1 MSLYLLVV
9 NVAAFVGAV
18 IALARYRRKRA
29 DRTDVGRALMVAL
42 TALLVLAVGG
52 FARRAQLPDAE
63 AVIAGAWTAATVAA
77 WWAATH
83 RAKH

>member
-1 MSLYLLVV
+1 MSLYLAVANL
-9 NVAAFVGAV
+9 AAFAGAA
-18 IALARYRRKRA
+18 IALTRYRRAR
-29 DRTDVGRALMVAL
+29 DDHNDVGRALMVAL

-52 FARRAQLPDAE
+52 LARRAQLPDAE
-63 AVIAGAWTAATVAA
+63 AVLAGAWTAAAVAA